1 MVMRTGEGKY
11 LKTKMKTNNKKVQN
25 RNAQIKRQHD
35 KHNLKKYCIAD
46 NTLLVKHNEH
56 FYESM
61 LEEKTTYQKAVDDKI
76 QLKEVKTTENT
87 NAKAKMLLKDTA
99 KLHNITVKTCI
110 HDCTQMCPPSIYD
123 KTCSICI
130 DMEEKE
136 ILNMRVKAAHSFFSN
151 DNLRDDDDMKLE
163 ELKTEQ
169 SYNRCQELL
178 DIVNEW
184 IACYILQSTKK
195 GKKGP
200 SAEQLANL
208 ETDMCDMNVK
218 MCIMKNVIDILEIKA
233 TEADE
238 QINVIMNIISKGN
251 AKQEIVVN
259 DLSSLKKESRVYT
272 EEAYQIKE
280 KLKKIGALRNSIS
293 LLSKLINQKFDFIS
307 I

>member
-1 MVMRTGEGKY
+1 
-11 LKTKMKTNNKKVQN
+11 MKTNNKKVQN
-25 RNAQIKRQHD
+25 RNARIKRQHD
-35 KHNLKKYCIAD
+35 KHNLKKCCIAD

-56 FYESM
+56 FYQSM
-61 LEEKTTYQKAVDDKI
+61 LEEQNTYQKAVDDKI

-99 KLHNITVKTCI
+99 KDHAITIKTCI

-136 ILNMRVKAAHSFFSN
+136 ILDIRLKAAHSFFSN

-195 GKKGP
+195 GKISKGP

-208 ETDMCDMNVK
+208 EKDMCDMNVK
-218 MCIMKNVIDILEIKA
+218 MCIMKNVIDILETKA
-233 TEADE
+233 TEADG
-238 QINVIMNIISKGN
+238 QINVILNIISKGN
-251 AKQEIVVN
+251 AKQMIMN

-280 KLKKIGALRNSIS
+280 KLKKICALRDSIS
-293 LLSKLINQKFDFIS
+293 LLSKLIRQKFDFIS